1 MAIDKLWVEKYR
13 PNSVLDYVWRDDI
26 QRNQVMQWISAKS
39 IPHIILSGSPGT
51 GKTTLAKVL
60 VNELGVDGYDFIQ
73 INASRDNGVDFIR
86 QRIEGFVQTMPFG
99 EFKVVLLD
107 EADYLS
113 HNAQAVLRGLME
125 SYADTARFILTC
137 NYVNKIIQP
146 LSSRCQGFH
155 IEKLDRIEFTAR
167 VATVLVEEN
176 VQFDLDVLDSYV
188 TATYPDLRKCINSLQ
203 AACVDGSLQNP
214 TSDSATLDDY
224 RIRAVEFF
232 KEGRIREARK
242 LICSQVRSDEM
253 EDLFRWMYDN
263 LELWGSTP
271 EQQDKAIIIIRNG
284 IVNHSM
290 VADAEINIAAT
301 LVELADVADD

>member
-13 PNSVLDYVWRDDI
+13 PKHITDYVWRDDV
-26 QRNQVMQWISAKS
+26 QREQVMKWVKNKT
-39 IPHIILSGSPGT
+39 IPHLLFSGSAGT

-60 VNELGVDGYDFIQ
+60 INELDIDDYDVLQ

-86 QRIEGFVQTMPFG
+86 NRIEGFVQTMPFG
-99 EFKVVLLD
+99 DFKIVLLD

-125 SYADTARFILTC
+125 AYSDTARFILTC
-137 NYVNKIIQP
+137 NFENKIIAP
-146 LSSRCQGFH
+146 LKSRCQGFH
-155 IEKLDRIEFTAR
+155 IERLDKVEFTAR

-176 VQFDLDVLDSYV
+176 QQFDLDVLDSYV

-203 AACVDGSLQNP
+203 AACVDGVLQNP
-214 TSDSATLDDY
+214 TADSGAVDDY
-224 RIRAVEFF
+224 RIKSVELY

-242 LICSQVRSDEM
+242 LICSQVRSDEV

-263 LELWGSTP
+263 LDLWGQTD
-271 EQQDKAIIIIRNG
+271 EQKDKAIIVIRNG
-284 IVNHSM
+284 YVNHSM
-290 VADAEINIAAT
+290 VADVEINLAAT
-301 LVELADVADD
+301 LIELAD